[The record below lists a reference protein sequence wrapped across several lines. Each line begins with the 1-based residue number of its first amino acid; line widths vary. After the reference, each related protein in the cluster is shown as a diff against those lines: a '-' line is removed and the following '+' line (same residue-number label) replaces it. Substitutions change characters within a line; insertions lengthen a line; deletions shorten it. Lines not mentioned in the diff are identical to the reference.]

1 MSREDL
7 NRTSNYLILTY
18 CQSGAFVQKKKLMIN
33 EKLCSSFEN
42 QIVNQANKV
51 IVRIPIL
58 NFPPCIRDVE
68 IFEAQTVPRCSR

>member
-18 CQSGAFVQKKKLMIN
+18 CQSGAFVQKKKKLMIN

-42 QIVNQANKV
+42 QIVNQANK